1 MNENQHSESPP
12 GTSPLPAGDVT
23 ATAAPV
29 PRLQSPAERTNPLLS
44 RRSLLVGGTSASVAG
59 VIGVA
64 AGVGVGAHEVPAPRP
79 ISSQRRFADK
89 VVMITGATSGIGRA
103 AAIAFAREGATV
115 AFCGRREALGH
126 EVEHEIADKGG
137 KARYYRADVRIEADM
152 QRFVDFTVA
161 QFGRLDVAFNNA
173 GITLEKPLHEYSSAE
188 WDDVLHT
195 NLRGVFYAIKYQIPV
210 MLAANGGNI
219 VVTSSSNAI
228 ATQGKRGAYAASKRG
243 LVALVQAA
251 ALEYGPHN
259 IRINA
264 MLPGT
269 TDTALVRR
277 VAGME
282 NVPDSVWR
290 AGAAEWAKS
299 HVPGLARMANP
310 EEIAQFALT
319 LASDEHPFLTGAALV
334 IDGGKTAQGG

>member
-1 MNENQHSESPP
+1 MNESEDRDLPQGHANP
-12 GTSPLPAGDVT
+12 G
-23 ATAAPV
+23 
-29 PRLQSPAERTNPLLS
+29 LS
-44 RRSLLVGGTSASVAG
+44 RRSLLTGAASATAAG

-64 AGVGVGAHEVPAPRP
+64 AGIGVGKHEVPPAPGRV
-79 ISSQRRFADK
+79 SSPQRFAAK

-103 AAIAFAREGATV
+103 AAIAFAREGAKVT
-115 AFCGRREALGH
+115 FCGRREALGRA
-126 EVEHEIADKGG
+126 VEQEIRDKGG
-137 KARYYRADVRIEADM
+137 TARYCRADVRTEADV

-173 GITLEKPLHEYSSAE
+173 GITLEKPLHEYSAAE

-210 MLAANGGNI
+210 MLTGGGGNI

-228 ATQGKRGAYAASKRG
+228 ATQAKRGAYAASKRG

-251 ALEYGPHN
+251 ALEYGEHN

-264 MLPGT
+264 LLPGT
-269 TDTALVRR
+269 TDTPLVRR

-282 NVPDSVWR
+282 NVPDDVWK
-290 AGAAEWAKS
+290 AAAATWAKT

-310 EEIAQFALT
+310 EEIAEFALA
-319 LASDEHPFLTGAALV
+319 LASDRYPFMTGAALV

>member
-1 MNENQHSESPP
+1 MNETEQPGELTHES
-12 GTSPLPAGDVT
+12 AN
-23 ATAAPV
+23 V
-29 PRLQSPAERTNPLLS
+29 PNVPIS
-44 RRSLLVGGTSASVAG
+44 RRALLVGGAG
-59 VIGVA
+59 VTA
-64 AGVGVGAHEVPAPRP
+64 AGIAGLAAGIAVGAHEVPPVP
-79 ISSQRRFADK
+79 PSVSSRQRFANK

-103 AAIAFAREGATV
+103 AAIAFAREGARVT
-115 AFCGRREALGH
+115 FCGRREVLGA
-126 EVEHEIADKGG
+126 EVEQSIRGNGG
-137 KARYYRADVRIEADM
+137 MARFFRADVRVEADV
-152 QRFVDFTVA
+152 QRFADFTVA
-161 QFGRLDVAFNNA
+161 QFGRIDIALNNA
-173 GITLEKPLHEYSSAE
+173 GITLEKSLHEYSSSE

-195 NLRGVFYAIKYQIPV
+195 NLRGVFFAMKYQIPV
-210 MLAANGGNI
+210 MLADNGGSI

-228 ATQGKRGAYAASKRG
+228 ATQGKRGAYAASKRA

-282 NVPDSVWR
+282 NAPDAVWR
-290 AGAAEWAKS
+290 AAAAEWAKS
-299 HVPGLARMANP
+299 HVPGLGRMANP
-310 EEIAQFALT
+310 EEIAEFALA

>member
-1 MNENQHSESPP
+1 VH
-12 GTSPLPAGDVT
+12 A
-23 ATAAPV
+23 V
-29 PRLQSPAERTNPLLS
+29 P
-44 RRSLLVGGTSASVAG
+44 
-59 VIGVA
+59 
-64 AGVGVGAHEVPAPRP
+64 PAPRGL
-79 ISSQRRFADK
+79 SSLRRFKDK
-89 VVMITGATSGIGRA
+89 VVVITGGTSGIGRA
-103 AAIAFAREGATV
+103 AAIAFAREGAKVT
-115 AFCGRREALGH
+115 FCGRRRPLGL
-126 EVEHEIADKGG
+126 EVEQEIANKGG
-137 KARYYRADVRIEADM
+137 TARYCQADVRNEADM
-152 QRFVDFTVA
+152 QRLVDFTLGH
-161 QFGRLDVAFNNA
+161 FGQLDVAFNNA
-173 GITLEKPLHEYSSAE
+173 GITLEKPLHEYSSTE
-188 WDDVLHT
+188 WDDVLNT
-195 NLRGVFYAIKYQIPV
+195 NLRGVFYAIKYQIPA
-210 MLAANGGNI
+210 MLTNNGGNI

-282 NVPDSVWR
+282 NAPESVWR

-310 EEIAQFALT
+310 EEIAEFALD

>member
-1 MNENQHSESPP
+1 MSESEHKEPP
-12 GTSPLPAGDVT
+12 ADRANTQLT
-23 ATAAPV
+23 
-29 PRLQSPAERTNPLLS
+29 
-44 RRSLLVGGTSASVAG
+44 RRSLLVGGASAAAAG
-59 VIGVA
+59 IAGLTAGIGV
-64 AGVGVGAHEVPAPRP
+64 GGHEVPPAPRSN
-79 ISSQRRFADK
+79 SSRQRFINK

-103 AAIAFAREGATV
+103 AAVAFAREGAKVT
-115 AFCGRREALGH
+115 FCGRREELGH
-126 EVEHEIADKGG
+126 EVEQEVRSNGG
-137 KARYYRADVRIEADM
+137 MARYFRADVRIEAEV

-161 QFGRLDVAFNNA
+161 HFGRVDIALNNA

-195 NLRGVFYAIKYQIPV
+195 NLRGVFYAMKYQIPV
-210 MLAANGGNI
+210 MLSGKGGNI

-228 ATQGKRGAYAASKRG
+228 ATQAKRGAYAASKRA

-251 ALEYGPHN
+251 ALDYGEHN

-282 NVPDSVWR
+282 NVPDAVWH
-290 AGAAEWAKS
+290 AAAAEWAKS
-299 HVPGLARMANP
+299 HAPGLGRMANP
-310 EEIAQFALT
+310 EEIAEFALS

>member
-1 MNENQHSESPP
+1 MNENQYRELVPQHANPP
-12 GTSPLPAGDVT
+12 
-23 ATAAPV
+23 
-29 PRLQSPAERTNPLLS
+29 LS
-44 RRSLLVGGTSASVAG
+44 RRSLLVGGTSAAVAG

-64 AGVGVGAHEVPAPRP
+64 SGISLGAHEVPPAPRP
-79 ISSQRRFADK
+79 VSSQRRFADK

-126 EVEHEIADKGG
+126 EVEQEIAAKGA
-137 KARYYRADVRIEADM
+137 KARYYRADVRIEADV

-161 QFGRLDVAFNNA
+161 EFGHVDVAFNNA

-210 MLAANGGNI
+210 MLAAKGGNI

-228 ATQGKRGAYAASKRG
+228 ATQGKRGPYAASKRG

-269 TDTALVRR
+269 TDTPLVRR

-282 NVPDSVWR
+282 NVPDTFWR

-310 EEIAQFALT
+310 EEIAEFALA
-319 LASDEHPFLTGAALV
+319 LASDEYPFLTGAALV

>member
-1 MNENQHSESPP
+1 MNEMNRPGELAGESANRPN
-12 GTSPLPAGDVT
+12 
-23 ATAAPV
+23 API
-29 PRLQSPAERTNPLLS
+29 S
-44 RRSLLVGGTSASVAG
+44 RRTLLVGGAGATAVGVAG
-59 VIGVA
+59 LA
-64 AGVGVGAHEVPAPRP
+64 AGIAVGAHEVPPAPPSLSPR
-79 ISSQRRFADK
+79 QRFANR

-103 AAIAFAREGATV
+103 AAIAFAREGARVT
-115 AFCGRREALGH
+115 FCGRREALGA
-126 EVEHEIADKGG
+126 EVEQSIRGNGG
-137 KARYYRADVRIEADM
+137 TARYFRADVRVEADM
-152 QRFVDFTVA
+152 QRFADFTVA
-161 QFGRLDVAFNNA
+161 QFGRIDVAFNNA
-173 GITLEKPLHEYSSAE
+173 GITLEKPLHEYTAAE

-195 NLRGVFYAIKYQIPV
+195 NLRGVFFAMKYQIPV
-210 MLAANGGNI
+210 MLAGNGGNI

-228 ATQGKRGAYAASKRG
+228 ATQAKRGAYAASKRA

-259 IRINA
+259 IRVNA

-282 NVPDSVWR
+282 NVPDVVWH
-290 AGAAEWAKS
+290 AAAAEWARS
-299 HVPGLARMANP
+299 HVPGLGRMANP
-310 EEIAQFALT
+310 EEIAEFALA

>member
-1 MNENQHSESPP
+1 VSENQHDE
-12 GTSPLPAGDVT
+12 L
-23 ATAAPV
+23 V
-29 PRLQSPAERTNPLLS
+29 PERAKPTLS
-44 RRSLLVGGTSASVAG
+44 RRSLLVGGASTAAAG

-64 AGVGVGAHEVPAPRP
+64 AGIGVGGHEVPPAPHRVL
-79 ISSQRRFADK
+79 SRQRFTDK

-103 AAIAFAREGATV
+103 AAIAFAREGAKV
-115 AFCGRREALGH
+115 AFCGRRRALGH
-126 EVEHEIADKGG
+126 EVVEEIADRGG
-137 KARYYRADVRIEADM
+137 TARYYCADVRIEADM
-152 QRFVDFTVA
+152 QRFVDFTLA

-173 GITLEKPLHEYSSAE
+173 GITLEKPLHEYSAAE
-188 WDDVLHT
+188 WDDVLNT
-195 NLRGVFYAIKYQIPV
+195 NLRGVFFAIKYQIPV
-210 MLAANGGNI
+210 MLAAKGGNI

-264 MLPGT
+264 ILPGT
-269 TDTALVRR
+269 TDTDLVRR

-282 NVPDSVWR
+282 NVPDAVWK
-290 AGAAEWAKS
+290 AAAAEWAQS
-299 HVPGLARMANP
+299 HLPGLARMANP
-310 EEIAQFALT
+310 EEIAEFALA
-319 LASDEHPFLTGAALV
+319 LGADEYPFMTGAALV